1 MHILALAEP
10 LTRPEYQAFASG
22 FPILLLHAVVTL
34 GLLAAGAMLYA
45 LLSPWKEVAQIR
57 LGNPAASIAFS
68 GILLGLAIPLAV
80 SLSVSTSF
88 VDVVIWGAAT
98 VVMQLLVFRL
108 VDLIL
113 TGLPNRVAEGEVS
126 AAALLLSGRLAS
138 SMVMAAALTG

>member
-1 MHILALAEP
+1 MHTLALAEP
-10 LTRPEYQAFASG
+10 LTRPEVQAFASG
-22 FPILLLHAVVTL
+22 FPILLLHAVATL
-34 GLLAAGAMLYA
+34 GLLAAGAILYA

-57 LGNPAASIAFS
+57 LGNPAASVAYG

-108 VDLIL
+108 VDLAL
-113 TGLPNRVAEGEVS
+113 TGLPNRVNEGEVS
-126 AAALLLSGRLAS
+126 AAALLVSGRLATS
-138 SMVMAAALTG
+138 LVLAAALTG